1 MLKRIGST
9 YSDDLASFIR
19 KCLARNFHQRPT
31 TSELCNLPFG
41 TESLR
46 LIGSSLVSSSETK
59 KHSVAP
65 PDPKWPVVKLGEYIE
80 TNVKNTAAVEQALR
94 LMKKKSKAELA
105 QVRRPILLA
114 MSNCK
119 DNESIVLMT
128 YEFIQLAGLTAD
140 LARPLLSS
148 MRSCA
153 TNEKVQIEACQL
165 LAKLNSDQ
173 LSAKLGEL
181 GAIQDIV
188 SLLRAKNEKLLTAA
202 TGALWAQCANEM
214 NASVATAE
222 KAFKQILTMME
233 SYPKNHALMINCIS
247 SVWSLCLEDDNEDM
261 AIDQATPLIF
271 SSLKMHPSNGKSK
284 INCSSSVLNLLRL
297 SATSRPNGSDRTCL
311 VW

>member
-1 MLKRIGST
+1 MLKRIGNT

-31 TSELCNLPFG
+31 TSELCHLPFG
-41 TESLR
+41 SEALR
-46 LIGSSLVSSSETK
+46 LIGSSLVSNEPKT
-59 KHSVAP
+59 HSVAP
-65 PDPKWPVVKLGEYIE
+65 PDPKWAVVKLGEYIE
-80 TNVKNTAAVEQALR
+80 TNVKNVAAVEQALC
-94 LMKKKSKAELA
+94 LMKKKSKTELA

-119 DNESIVLMT
+119 DNESMVLMT
-128 YEFIQLAGLTAD
+128 YEYIQLAGLTAD

-148 MRSCA
+148 MRGCSSS
-153 TNEKVQIEACQL
+153 EQVQIEACQL

-188 SLLRAKNEKLLTAA
+188 SLLRAKNEKVLTAA

-222 KAFKQILTMME
+222 KAFKQILSMME
-233 SYPKNHALMINCIS
+233 SYPKNATLITNCIS

-261 AIDQATPLIF
+261 AIDQATPLIL
-271 SSLKMHPSNGKSK
+271 SSLKLHPSNGKSK
-284 INCSSSVLNLLRL
+284 IKLFSLQVL
-297 SATSRPNGSDRTCL
+297 TS
-311 VW
+311 